1 MMPTNNPFYSR
12 KFVQAGGYPE
22 RDREQKESFKE
33 WVAASG
39 NRAIKRKVRGRADG
53 QLAERL
59 KYLRFL
65 AENRNSFMNEVI
77 AVNEGGGPGGDDS
90 SFPMI

>member
-39 NRAIKRKVRGRADG
+39 NRAIKRKVRG
-53 QLAERL
+53 
-59 KYLRFL
+59 
-65 AENRNSFMNEVI
+65 
-77 AVNEGGGPGGDDS
+77 EG
-90 SFPMI
+90 